1 MQSFEV
7 EKVSRLDKLFEH
19 YTGADCALITSDIN
33 RRYFTGMKS
42 SAGVVLAFPDK
53 AYLLIDFRYIEK
65 AKATVTDAEVIE
77 QKKLYPQLSE
87 LIERHSAKSMAIE
100 SETMTV
106 RELNTY
112 RHFFQEL
119 TIDSSDA
126 LSNAISAMRSVKDEE
141 ELGYIE
147 KAQSIAE
154 EALAELLPK
163 IKAGVTE
170 RETALELN
178 RLMFE
183 KGAEDLSF
191 ETIVLSGANTSMPH
205 GVPSDRKIEEGDF
218 VLIDFGAVWNG
229 YHSDMTRT
237 FCVGEPT
244 DEMRKVYSIVLEA
257 QLAGIAAAKAGITGS
272 ALDKVSRDIIEAAG
286 YGDCFGH
293 SLGHGVGLE
302 IHERPNAS
310 PNYKLPLSRGA
321 VVTVEPGI
329 YIAGKFGVRIEDFVV
344 LNENDNTNLTKFD
357 KSLITL

>member
-1 MQSFEV
+1 M
-7 EKVSRLDKLFEH
+7 SRLERLFEGFS
-19 YTGADCALITSDIN
+19 GAECAVITSDVN

-42 SAGVVLAFPDK
+42 SAGTVIAFPDK

-65 AKATVTDAEVIE
+65 ARATVTDAEVIE
-77 QKKLYPQLSE
+77 QKRLCPQIKE
-87 LIERHSAKSMAIE
+87 LFERHGAKSFAIE
-100 SETMTV
+100 AETMTV

-112 RHFFQEL
+112 RHFFPDME
-119 TIDSSDA
+119 IDDSDA
-126 LSNAISAMRSVKDEE
+126 LSNAISAMRSIKDAD
-141 ELGYIE
+141 ELECIK
-147 KAQSIAE
+147 KAQKIAE
-154 EALAELLPK
+154 DALAELLPS
-163 IKAGVTE
+163 IKPGVTE
-170 RETALELN
+170 RSIALELN

-205 GVPSDRKIEEGDF
+205 GVPSDKKIEEGDF
-218 VLIDFGAVWNG
+218 VLMDFGAVWNG

-237 FCVGEPT
+237 VCVGQPT
-244 DEMRKVYSIVLEA
+244 DEMRKVYDIVLEA
-257 QLAGIAAAKAGITGS
+257 QLAGIEAAKAGITGS

-293 SLGHGVGLE
+293 SLGHGVGME

-310 PNYKLPLSRGA
+310 PNYRIALEEGA

-344 LNENDNTNLTKFD
+344 LNNESCENLTNFEKNLI
-357 KSLITL
+357 SL

>member
-1 MQSFEV
+1 M
-7 EKVSRLDKLFEH
+7 SRLERLFEG
-19 YTGADCALITSDIN
+19 YNGADCAVITSDVN

-42 SAGVVLAFPDK
+42 SAGTVVAFPDK

-65 AKATVTDAEVIE
+65 ARATVMDAEVIE
-77 QKKLYPQLSE
+77 QKRLYLQINE
-87 LIERHSAKSMAIE
+87 LLERHGAKSFAIE

-112 RHFFQEL
+112 RLFFPKM
-119 TIDSSDA
+119 TIDDSDA
-126 LSNAISAMRSVKDEE
+126 LSNAISAMRSVKDAD
-141 ELGYIE
+141 ELECIR
-147 KAQSIAE
+147 KAQKIAE
-154 EALAELLPK
+154 DALKELLPQ
-163 IKAGVTE
+163 IRPGATE
-170 RETALELN
+170 RGLALELN

-191 ETIVLSGANTSMPH
+191 ETIVLSGTNTSMPH
-205 GVPSDRKIEEGDF
+205 GVPSDKVIENGEF
-218 VLIDFGAVWNG
+218 VLMDFGAVWNG

-237 FCVGEPT
+237 VCVGEPS
-244 DEMRKVYSIVLEA
+244 DEMRKVYDIVLEA
-257 QLAGIAAAKAGITGS
+257 QLAGIEAAKAGIMGCE
-272 ALDKVSRDIIEAAG
+272 LDKVSRDIIEAAG

-310 PNYKLPLSRGA
+310 PNYRIALSEGA

-344 LNENDNTNLTKFD
+344 LNNEGCENLTNFEKNLI
-357 KSLITL
+357 SL